1 MAGMVSCSIKYV
13 ETAPRYGMF
22 MEKLMATHGLQQ
34 LYQSNLLI
42 STQIF
47 DLAEPRMEP
56 MVKAI
61 EPVMLIYKV
70 LDLQPSHPLSPL
82 PGLVS
87 QSV

>member
-1 MAGMVSCSIKYV
+1 
-13 ETAPRYGMF
+13 MF
-22 MEKLMATHGLQQ
+22 MEKLTATHGLQQ

-42 STQIF
+42 STQMF
-47 DLAEPRMEP
+47 DLAEPRIEP

-70 LDLQPSHPLSPL
+70 LDLQPSHPLSRL